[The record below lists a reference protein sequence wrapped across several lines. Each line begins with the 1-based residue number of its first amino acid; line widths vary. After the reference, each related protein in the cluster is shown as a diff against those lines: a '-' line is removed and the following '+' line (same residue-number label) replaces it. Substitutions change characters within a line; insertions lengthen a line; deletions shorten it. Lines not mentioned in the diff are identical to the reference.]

1 MPSFRTAT
9 PHEKEQRRYKV
20 ESKSS
25 RQKIDAIIKKE
36 EGTTDIKGFSNT
48 FTSLIAIALSLFIL
62 WVNTFG
68 VMLAIKR
75 NTLYLGLTLALVFMI
90 YPTTK
95 KKTSIF
101 DWIWTGL
108 GLAVGLYT
116 FFFYEPRVTIGWD
129 PTMVDFT
136 FAALAI
142 VTIIEAT
149 RRSIGPVLP
158 VISSI
163 FLLYAYFGPYLP
175 DAVSHQGM
183 NVKRI
188 LELMY
193 LEDTGIYGQVLG
205 VAATFIFVFIL
216 LGAYLREA
224 GTADFFNK
232 FALAVS
238 GRSVGGP
245 AKVAVISSGI
255 MGTISG
261 SAVANVATTGTF
273 TIPLMKRIGYAPYYA
288 GAVEAAA
295 STGGLIMPPI
305 MGTAAFVMSEFLGL
319 SYIKIMIAA
328 IVPALLYYFA
338 VFVSVHYAA
347 VKAGMKT
354 LSSEEIPSLK
364 ETLLEGGHLFIP
376 VVMLVFAMFFSGRSV
391 VFSGGIGIQYATMI
405 IFSGRLKIIPVAIAA
420 IVMIFHRWADILLPA
435 TLFGVLLSFEICL
448 FEPCIEVKNG
458 IWKIHWRKVLNGI
471 LSNVI
476 FGVGGFFVF
485 LSGKYSSHWLWLAV
499 LCCFA
504 GYWVSRSHERFDRT
518 MRILIRVMDKG
529 ARGSLSVGI
538 ACAIVGFVVGVATT
552 TSLGQM
558 FAANIMALSHN
569 ILFFALVFTM
579 IAAIITSMGLP
590 ATACYI
596 VIVVVAAPALINM
609 GVSELQAHMFVFY
622 FGILSNITPPV
633 ALASYTAAGI
643 SGGSPSQVAWTGL
656 RLTLTGFIIPYMF
669 VYSPQLLL
677 QNVQFPSILITLLT
691 AIIGVFLLAASGE
704 AYLIIRMAF
713 YERILFFIAAFL
725 TIFPGL
731 KTDLMGILCVAVA
744 GSLHYMRARVKKRSG
759 TIQPKLTP

>member
-1 MPSFRTAT
+1 MA
-9 PHEKEQRRYKV
+9 
-20 ESKSS
+20 SKSS
-25 RQKIDAIIKKE
+25 QKEIEAIIKKE
-36 EGTTDIKGFSNT
+36 EGAAGVRGFSST
-48 FTSLIAIALSLFIL
+48 FTSLVAISLSLFIL

-75 NTLYLGLTLALVFMI
+75 NTLYMGFTLALVFMI
-90 YPTTK
+90 YPTVK
-95 KKTSIF
+95 KKTSVG
-101 DWIWTGL
+101 DWIWAGL
-108 GLAVGLYT
+108 GLVVGLYT
-116 FFFYEPRVTIGWD
+116 FFFYEPRVTLGTD
-129 PTMVDFT
+129 PTMIDFT

-142 VTIIEAT
+142 ITILVAT

-175 DAVSHQGM
+175 DAISHQGM
-183 NVKRI
+183 NIKRI

-205 VAATFIFVFIL
+205 VAATFIYVFIL

-238 GRSVGGP
+238 GKSVGGP

-273 TIPLMKRIGYAPYYA
+273 TIPLMKRIGYPPYYS

-305 MGTAAFVMSEFLGL
+305 MGPAGFVMSDFLGF
-319 SYIKIMIAA
+319 SYIKIMISA
-328 IVPALLYYFA
+328 IIPALLYYFA

-347 VKAGMKT
+347 IKAGMKT

-364 ETLLEGGHLFIP
+364 ETLLEGGHLFVP
-376 VVMLVFAMFFSGRSV
+376 VIMLVFAMFFSGRSV
-391 VFSGGIGIQYATMI
+391 VFSGGIGILYATMI
-405 IFSGRLKIIPVAIAA
+405 IFSGRLKIIPVAAA
-420 IVMIFHRWADILLPA
+420 AVVAACHHWIDLLLPV
-435 TLFGVLLSFEICL
+435 TLAGVLISFEICL
-448 FEPCIEVKNG
+448 FEPCWKRENG
-458 IWKIHWRKVLNGI
+458 RGMIDWRKVLNGI
-471 LSNVI
+471 LTNMI
-476 FGVGGFFVF
+476 CIVGGVF
-485 LSGKYSSHWLWLAV
+485 ISLSGKYSSHWLWPAL
-499 LCCFA
+499 LCFLC

-518 MRILIRVMDKG
+518 VRILIRVMDKG

-538 ACAIVGFVVGVATT
+538 ACTIVGFVVGVATT

-569 ILFFALVFTM
+569 ILFFALIFTM

-643 SGGSPSQVAWTGL
+643 SGGSPSRVAWTGL

-677 QNVQFPSILITLLT
+677 QNVEFPSILITIVT
-691 AIIGVFLLAASGE
+691 AVIGVFLLATSGE
-704 AYLIIRMAF
+704 AYLLIRMAF
-713 YERILFFIAAFL
+713 YERILFFVAAFL

-731 KTDLMGILCVAVA
+731 KTDLIGISCVAVA
-744 GSLHYMRARVKKRSG
+744 GAIHYMRARVRGKPVKV
-759 TIQPKLTP
+759 QPNLSA

>member
-1 MPSFRTAT
+1 M
-9 PHEKEQRRYKV
+9 EKT
-20 ESKSS
+20 SS
-25 RQKIDAIIKKE
+25 EQKIAEIIKKE
-36 EGTTDIKGFSNT
+36 DGVTETSGFSNT
-48 FTSLIAIALSLFIL
+48 FASLIAISLSLFVL

-75 NTLYLGLTLALVFMI
+75 NTLYLGFTLALIFLI
-90 YPTTK
+90 YPTSK
-95 KKTSIF
+95 KRVGIF
-101 DWIWTGL
+101 DWIWTGI

-116 FFFYEPRVTIGWD
+116 FFFYEPRVIAGTD
-129 PTMVDFT
+129 PTMIDFT

-142 VTIIEAT
+142 FTIVEAT

-158 VISSI
+158 VISTV

-175 DAVSHQGM
+175 DAISHQGM
-183 NVKRI
+183 RIARI

-193 LEDTGIYGQVLG
+193 LEDNGIYGQVLG

-238 GRSVGGP
+238 GKSRGGP

-305 MGTAAFVMSEFLGL
+305 MGTAAFVMAEFLGI
-319 SYIKIMIAA
+319 SYVEIMISA
-328 IVPALLYYFA
+328 IIPAMLYYFA

-347 VKAGMKT
+347 IKARMKT
-354 LSSEEIPSLK
+354 LSADEIPRLK
-364 ETLLEGGHLFIP
+364 DTLLEGGHLFIP

-391 VFSGGIGIQYATMI
+391 VFSGGIGILYATMI
-405 IFSGRLKIIPVAIAA
+405 IFSGRLKFIPVISAA
-420 IVMIFHRWADILLPA
+420 VVMILHHRVDVLLPV
-435 TLFGVLLSFEICL
+435 TLVGVLVAFEICL
-448 FEPCIEVKNG
+448 FEPCVEHNHG
-458 IWKIHWRKVLNGI
+458 AYRLNWRKVFNGL
-471 LSNVI
+471 LSN
-476 FGVGGFFVF
+476 GVFALAGYFVY
-485 LSGKYSSHWLWLAV
+485 LSGKLSSHWLWPAV
-499 LCCFA
+499 LTCLG
-504 GYWVSRSHERFDRT
+504 GYWFSRSHERFDRT
-518 MRILIRVMDKG
+518 MRMLVRVMDKG

-569 ILFFALVFTM
+569 ILFFALIFTM
-579 IAAIITSMGLP
+579 LAAIITSMGLP

-633 ALASYTAAGI
+633 ALASYTAAGV
-643 SGGSPSQVAWTGL
+643 SGGSPSKVAWTGL

-677 QNVQFPSILITLLT
+677 QNVQFPSILITILT
-691 AIIGVFLLAASGE
+691 AFIGVFLLATSGE
-704 AYLIIRMAF
+704 NYLIIRMAF

-731 KTDLMGILCVAVA
+731 RTDLIGIVCVVVAVGIHA
-744 GSLHYMRARVKKRSG
+744 IRARDLGRKGGEGLRM
-759 TIQPKLTP
+759 

>member
-1 MPSFRTAT
+1 MEPKSIQ
-9 PHEKEQRRYKV
+9 KET
-20 ESKSS
+20 E
-25 RQKIDAIIKKE
+25 AIIKKE
-36 EGTTDIKGFSNT
+36 EGIAGISGISNT
-48 FTSLIAIALSLFIL
+48 IASLIAIALSIFVL

-68 VMLAIKR
+68 LMLAIKR
-75 NTLYLGLTLALVFMI
+75 NTLYMGFTLALVFMI
-90 YPTTK
+90 YPTCK
-95 KKTSIF
+95 RKISLL
-101 DWIWTGL
+101 DWIWTAL
-108 GLAVGLYT
+108 GFAVGLYT
-116 FFFYEPRVTIGWD
+116 FFFYQPRVIMGTD
-129 PTMVDFT
+129 PTMIDFT

-142 VTIIEAT
+142 ITIIEAT

-158 VISSI
+158 IISSI
-163 FLLYAYFGPYLP
+163 FLLYAYLGPYLP
-175 DAVSHQGM
+175 DAISHQGM

-205 VAATFIFVFIL
+205 VAATFIYVFIL

-238 GRSVGGP
+238 GKSRGGP
-245 AKVAVISSGI
+245 AKVAVISSCI

-273 TIPLMKRIGYAPYYA
+273 TIPLMKRTGYPDYYA

-305 MGTAAFVMSEFLGL
+305 MGTAAFIMAEFLGL

-328 IVPALLYYFA
+328 IVPALLYYLA
-338 VFVSVHYAA
+338 IFVSVHYAA
-347 VKAGMKT
+347 IKAGMKT
-354 LSSEEIPSLK
+354 LSSDEIPNLK
-364 ETLLEGGHLFIP
+364 DTLMEGGHLFIP
-376 VVMLVFAMFFSGRSV
+376 VVMLIFSMFFSGRSV
-391 VFSGGIGIQYATMI
+391 IFSGGVGIFYATMI
-405 IFSGRLKIIPVAIAA
+405 IFSGKLKIIPVIAA
-420 IVMIFHRWADILLPA
+420 ALVMAVHYWVDLLLPV

-448 FEPCIEVKNG
+448 FEPCYKKEDGKGKVDWRRVSNG
-458 IWKIHWRKVLNGI
+458 LLTNIFFGLGGVLI
-471 LSNVI
+471 S
-476 FGVGGFFVF
+476 
-485 LSGKYSSHWLWLAV
+485 LSGEYSNHLLWPSL
-499 LCCFA
+499 LCFIA
-504 GYWVSRSHERFDRT
+504 GYWASRSHERFDRT
-518 MRILIRVMDKG
+518 MKMLLRVMDKG
-529 ARGSLSVGI
+529 ARGSLTVGI
-538 ACAIVGFVVGVATT
+538 ACTIVGFVVGVATT

-558 FAANIMALSHN
+558 FAANILALSHN
-569 ILFFALVFTM
+569 ILFFALIFTM
-579 IAAIITSMGLP
+579 LAAIITSMGLP

-643 SGGSPSQVAWTGL
+643 SGGSPSKVGWTGF

-677 QNVQFPSILITLLT
+677 QNVEFPSIIITIVT
-691 AIIGVFLLAASGE
+691 AIIGVFLLAISGE
-704 AYLIIRMAF
+704 GYLLIPMTF

-731 KTDLMGILCVAVA
+731 KTDMIGISCIAVA
-744 GSLHYMRARVKKRSG
+744 GTIHYMRAKGKKKFVTAKS
-759 TIQPKLTP
+759 L

>member
-1 MPSFRTAT
+1 LKPTTA
-9 PHEKEQRRYKV
+9 ED
-20 ESKSS
+20 
-25 RQKIDAIIKKE
+25 KIEAIIKKE
-36 EGTTDIKGFSNT
+36 EGISQTGGFSAT
-48 FTSLIAIALSLFIL
+48 FSSLIAIALSLFIL

-75 NTLYLGLTLALVFMI
+75 NTLYLGFTLALVFMI
-90 YPTTK
+90 YPTAK
-95 KKTSIF
+95 RRVSVA
-101 DWIWTGL
+101 DRIWTALGL
-108 GLAVGLYT
+108 GVGLYT
-116 FFFYEPRVTIGWD
+116 FFFYEPRVIAGTD
-129 PTMVDFT
+129 PTMIDFG
-136 FAALAI
+136 FAAMAI
-142 VTIIEAT
+142 VTIVEAT
-149 RRSIGPVLP
+149 RRSIGLVLP
-158 VISSI
+158 IISSI
-163 FLLYAYFGPYLP
+163 FLLYAYLGPYLP

-183 NVKRI
+183 NLKRI

-193 LEDTGIYGQVLG
+193 LEDSGIYGQVLS
-205 VAATFIFVFIL
+205 VASTFIYVFIL

-305 MGTAAFVMSEFLGL
+305 MGTAAFVMAEFLGL
-319 SYIKIMIAA
+319 SYVKIMIAA
-328 IVPALLYYFA
+328 IIPALLYYFA
-338 VFVSVHYAA
+338 VFVSVHFAA
-347 VKAGMKT
+347 IKSGMAT
-354 LSSEEIPSLK
+354 LSDDEIPNLK
-364 ETLLEGGHLFIP
+364 ATLMEGGHLFVP
-376 VVMLVFAMFFSGRSV
+376 VIMLVFAMFFSGRSV
-391 VFSGGIGIQYATMI
+391 IFSGGIGILYATMI
-405 IFSGRLKIIPVAIAA
+405 IFSGRFKFIPVIAA
-420 IVMIFHRWADILLPA
+420 GVVVVTNPWVDLLLPA
-435 TLFGVLLSFEICL
+435 TLLGVLAAFEISL
-448 FEPCIEVKNG
+448 FEACLEGGHTGVR
-458 IWKIHWRKVLNGI
+458 KILWPKVLNGVA
-471 LSNVI
+471 SNII
-476 FGVGGFFVF
+476 FVLGGYFVY
-485 LSGKYSSHWLWLAV
+485 LSGKGSSHWLWPALASAP
-499 LCCFA
+499 A
-504 GYWVSRSHERFDRT
+504 GYWISRSHDRFDRT
-518 MRILIRVMDKG
+518 VRMLVRVMDKG

-569 ILFFALVFTM
+569 ILFFALAFTM

-643 SGGSPSQVAWTGL
+643 SGGSPSQVGWTGL

-677 QNVQFPSILITLLT
+677 QNVQFPGIVITITT
-691 AIIGVFLLAASGE
+691 AFIGVFLLATSGE
-704 AYLIIRMAF
+704 SYLIVRMALH
-713 YERILFFIAAFL
+713 ERALFFIAAFL

-731 KTDLMGILCVAVA
+731 KSDLIGIGCVAIA
-744 GSLHYMRARVKKRSG
+744 LSFHLLRAKKIGRIGSPRMNRSG
-759 TIQPKLTP
+759 G

>member
-1 MPSFRTAT
+1 M
-9 PHEKEQRRYKV
+9 KV
-20 ESKSS
+20 ASKSS
-25 RQKIDAIIKKE
+25 QKEIEANIKKE
-36 EGTTDIKGFSNT
+36 AGATRVSGFSST
-48 FTSLIAIALSLFIL
+48 FTSLVAISLSLFIL

-75 NTLYLGLTLALVFMI
+75 NTLYMGLTLALVFMI
-90 YPTTK
+90 YPTVK
-95 KKTSIF
+95 KKTSVG
-101 DWIWTGL
+101 DWIWAGL

-116 FFFYEPRVTIGWD
+116 FFFYEPRVTLGTD
-129 PTMVDFT
+129 PTLIDFT

-142 VTIIEAT
+142 VTIIVAT

-183 NVKRI
+183 NIKRI

-205 VAATFIFVFIL
+205 VAATFIYVFIL

-224 GTADFFNK
+224 GTAEFFNK

-238 GRSVGGP
+238 GKSVGGP

-273 TIPLMKRIGYAPYYA
+273 TIPLMKRIGYPSYYA
-288 GAVEAAA
+288 GSVEAAA

-319 SYIKIMIAA
+319 SYIKIMISA

-347 VKAGMKT
+347 IKAGMKT

-364 ETLLEGGHLFIP
+364 ETLLGGGHLFVP
-376 VVMLVFAMFFSGRSV
+376 VIMLVFAMFFSGRSV
-391 VFSGGIGIQYATMI
+391 VFSGGIGILYATMI
-405 IFSGRLKIIPVAIAA
+405 IFSERLKIIPVAAA
-420 IVMIFHRWADILLPA
+420 AVVAACHHWIDLLLPV
-435 TLFGVLLSFEICL
+435 TLAGVLISFEICL
-448 FEPCIEVKNG
+448 FEPCWKKENG
-458 IWKIHWRKVLNGI
+458 RGQIDWRKVLNGI
-471 LSNVI
+471 LTNIICV
-476 FGVGGFFVF
+476 VGGVFVS
-485 LSGKYSSHWLWLAV
+485 LSGKYSSHWLWPAL
-499 LCCFA
+499 LCFLS

-518 MRILIRVMDKG
+518 VRMLIRVMDKG

-538 ACAIVGFVVGVATT
+538 ACTIVGFVVGVATT

-569 ILFFALVFTM
+569 ILFFALIFTM

-643 SGGSPSQVAWTGL
+643 SGGSPSRVAWTGL

-677 QNVQFPSILITLLT
+677 QNVEFPSILITIGT
-691 AIIGVFLLAASGE
+691 AVIGVFLLATSGE
-704 AYLIIRMAF
+704 AYLLIRMAF
-713 YERILFFIAAFL
+713 YERILFFVAAFL

-731 KTDLMGILCVAVA
+731 KTDLVGISCVAVA
-744 GSLHYMRARVKKRSG
+744 GAIHYMRARDSRKPVKV
-759 TIQPKLTP
+759 QPNLST

>member
-1 MPSFRTAT
+1 M
-9 PHEKEQRRYKV
+9 

-25 RQKIDAIIKKE
+25 EKEIEAIIKKE
-36 EGTTDIKGFSNT
+36 EGTSGVRGLADT
-48 FTSLIAIALSLFIL
+48 FTSLVAISLSLFIL

-75 NTLYLGLTLALVFMI
+75 NTLYMGLTMALIFMI

-95 KKTSIF
+95 KKTSVL
-101 DWIWTGL
+101 DWVWTGL

-116 FFFYEPRVTIGWD
+116 FFFYEPRVIVGSD
-129 PTMVDFT
+129 PTMIDFA

-142 VTIIEAT
+142 ITIIEAT

-183 NVKRI
+183 NVRRI

-224 GTADFFNK
+224 GTAEFFNK

-328 IVPALLYYFA
+328 IIPALLYYFA

-347 VKAGMKT
+347 IKAGMKT
-354 LSSEEIPSLK
+354 LSAEEIPYLK

-376 VVMLVFAMFFSGRSV
+376 VIMLVFAMFFSGRSV
-391 VFSGGIGIQYATMI
+391 VFSGGIGILYATMI
-405 IFSGRLKIIPVAIAA
+405 IFSGRLKIIPVATAA
-420 IVMIFHRWADILLPA
+420 LVAACHNWVDLLLPV

-448 FEPCIEVKNG
+448 FEPCWETGPEGG
-458 IWKIHWRKVLNGI
+458 IRKINWRKVLNGVLTNI
-471 LSNVI
+471 I
-476 FGVGGFFVF
+476 FVVSGLFIF
-485 LSGKYSSHWLWLAV
+485 LSGKYSSHWLWPAL
-499 LCCFA
+499 LCLVS

-518 MRILIRVMDKG
+518 ARALIRVMDKG

-538 ACAIVGFVVGVATT
+538 ACTIVGFVVGVATT

-569 ILFFALVFTM
+569 ILFFALFFTM

-609 GVSELQAHMFVFY
+609 GVSEIQAHMFVFY

-643 SGGSPSQVAWTGL
+643 SGGSPSRVAWTGL

-677 QNVQFPSILITLLT
+677 QNVEFPSIIITLVT
-691 AIIGVFLLAASGE
+691 ALIGVFLLAASGE
-704 AYLIIRMAF
+704 AYLLIRMAF
-713 YERILFFIAAFL
+713 YERILFFAAAFL

-731 KTDLMGILCVAVA
+731 KTDMIGIACVAVA
-744 GSLHYMRARVKKRSG
+744 GATHYMRARVKERAVA
-759 TIQPKLTP
+759 L

>member
-1 MPSFRTAT
+1 
-9 PHEKEQRRYKV
+9 V

-25 RQKIDAIIKKE
+25 QKEIEAIIRKE
-36 EGTTDIKGFSNT
+36 EGTSEVRGWSDTFS
-48 FTSLIAIALSLFIL
+48 SLVAIALSVFIL

-75 NTLYLGLTLALVFMI
+75 NTLYMGLTLALIFMI
-90 YPTTK
+90 YPTKK
-95 KKTSIF
+95 KKTSLP
-101 DWIWTGL
+101 DWIWTFM

-116 FFFYEPRVTIGWD
+116 FFFYEPRVMVGSD
-129 PTMVDFT
+129 PTMIDFA
-136 FAALAI
+136 FAVLAI

-163 FLLYAYFGPYLP
+163 FLLFAYFGPYLP
-175 DAVSHQGM
+175 DAISHQGM

-193 LEDTGIYGQVLG
+193 LEDNGIYGQVLG
-205 VAATFIFVFIL
+205 VAATFIYVFIL

-224 GTADFFNK
+224 GTAEFFNK

-305 MGTAAFVMSEFLGL
+305 MGTAAFVMAEFLGL

-328 IVPALLYYFA
+328 IIPALLYYFA

-347 VKAGMKT
+347 IKSGMKT
-354 LSSEEIPSLK
+354 LSEDEIPYLK
-364 ETLLEGGHLFIP
+364 QTLLEGGHLFIP
-376 VVMLVFAMFFSGRSV
+376 VIMLVFAMFFSGRSV
-391 VFSGGIGIQYATMI
+391 VFSGGIGILYATMI
-405 IFSGRLKIIPVAIAA
+405 IFSGQYKFIPLATAILVAACHNWI
-420 IVMIFHRWADILLPA
+420 DLLLPV
-435 TLFGVLLSFEICL
+435 TLLGVLVSFEICL
-448 FEPCIEVKNG
+448 FEPCWESKNETG
-458 IWKIHWRKVLNGI
+458 KIHWRKALNGVLTNI
-471 LSNVI
+471 MIAVAGLFI
-476 FGVGGFFVF
+476 Y
-485 LSGKYSSHWLWLAV
+485 LSGESSHWLWPALICLLA
-499 LCCFA
+499 A
-504 GYWVSRSHERFDRT
+504 YWVSRSHPRFDRT
-518 MRILIRVMDKG
+518 ARMLIRVLDKG

-538 ACAIVGFVVGVATT
+538 ACTIVGFVVGVATT

-558 FAANIMALSHN
+558 FAANIMSLSHN
-569 ILFFALVFTM
+569 ILFFALIFTM

-609 GVSELQAHMFVFY
+609 GVSDIQAHMFVFY

-643 SGGSPSQVAWTGL
+643 SGGSPSKVAWTGL

-677 QNVQFPSILITLLT
+677 QNVEFPSIIITLITAL
-691 AIIGVFLLAASGE
+691 IGVFLLATSGE
-704 AYLIIRMAF
+704 GFLLVRMVF
-713 YERILFFIAAFL
+713 YERILFLIAAFL
-725 TIFPGL
+725 TIFPGV
-731 KTDLMGILCVAVA
+731 KTDLAGIVCILVA
-744 GSLHYMRARVKKRSG
+744 GTTHFIRAKAVKR
-759 TIQPKLTP
+759 TIVPA

>member
-1 MPSFRTAT
+1 M
-9 PHEKEQRRYKV
+9 
-20 ESKSS
+20 
-25 RQKIDAIIKKE
+25 I
-36 EGTTDIKGFSNT
+36 G
-48 FTSLIAIALSLFIL
+48 IALSLFIL

-75 NTLYLGLTLALVFMI
+75 NTLYLAFTLALIFMI
-90 YPTTK
+90 YPTSK
-95 KKTSIF
+95 KKPTVL
-101 DWIWTGL
+101 DWIWTSL

-116 FFFYEPRVTIGWD
+116 FFFYEPRVIVGSD
-129 PTMVDFT
+129 PTMVDFA

-142 VTIIEAT
+142 ITIVEAT

-158 VISSI
+158 IISSI

-175 DAVSHQGM
+175 DAISHQGM

-205 VAATFIFVFIL
+205 VAATFIYVFIL

-224 GTADFFNK
+224 GTAEFFNK

-273 TIPLMKRIGYAPYYA
+273 TIPLMKKIGYRPYYA

-319 SYIKIMIAA
+319 SYVKIMISA
-328 IVPALLYYFA
+328 IIPALLYYFA

-347 VKAGMKT
+347 IKSGMKT

-364 ETLLEGGHLFIP
+364 ETLMEGGHLFVP
-376 VVMLVFAMFFSGRSV
+376 VIMLVFAMFFSGRSV
-391 VFSGGIGIQYATMI
+391 VFSGGIGILYATMI
-405 IFSGRLKIIPVAIAA
+405 IFSGRRKFIPVGTAA
-420 IVMIFHRWADILLPA
+420 AVGILHHWIDVLLPA
-435 TLFGVLLSFEICL
+435 TLFGVILSFEICL
-448 FEPCIEVKNG
+448 FEAAVQRHEG
-458 IWKIHWRKVLNGI
+458 KITICWRKVLNAV
-471 LSNVI
+471 LSNM
-476 FGVGGFFVF
+476 VF
-485 LSGKYSSHWLWLAV
+485 IIGAVCVYASGKYSSHWLWPALGCAV
-499 LCCFA
+499 G
-504 GYWVSRSHERFDRT
+504 GYVISRSHDRFDRT
-518 MRILIRVMDKG
+518 MRMLVRVMDKG

-579 IAAIITSMGLP
+579 LAAIITSMGLP

-633 ALASYTAAGI
+633 ALASYTAAGV
-643 SGGSPSQVAWTGL
+643 SGGSPSKVAWTGL

-677 QNVQFPSILITLLT
+677 QDVQFPSIIVTILT
-691 AIIGVFLLAASGE
+691 AFIGVFLLATSGE
-704 AYLIIRMAF
+704 SYLIIRMAI
-713 YERILFFIAAFL
+713 YERVLFFIAAFL

-731 KTDLMGILCVAVA
+731 KTDLIGIGCVALA
-744 GSLHYMRARVKKRSG
+744 GATHLMRARMKR
-759 TIQPKLTP
+759 TAPAV